1 MLFDRHSH
9 SIFFKS
15 RIFSFVPK
23 SISGINHKR
32 SEVFHHDPSQRV
44 TCKNEH
50 VFSPEISQD
59 DPSLGIEFNE
69 YRKIATYKGENVTN
83 LWMEHLNLCL
93 I

>member
-1 MLFDRHSH
+1 M
-9 SIFFKS
+9 
-15 RIFSFVPK
+15 
-23 SISGINHKR
+23 
-32 SEVFHHDPSQRV
+32 FHHDPSQRV

-50 VFSPEISQD
+50 VFSEISQN

-69 YRKIATYKGENVTN
+69 YRKRATDKGENVTN